1 MLFTIII
8 FCLIVNICILCI
20 MYIYSPLYFK
30 LEFVNKRSL
39 VTIRRKRFWLPFT
52 DKIVRYES
60 LESVKVLATRIY
72 LFEYL
77 FFNSKGFNGAEIS
90 EYETLT
96 NNKSSIFHIRSLLL
110 LQFPEEYRILYCVL
124 TDRNKKLLN
133 NYVDKINNAIK
144 NFENCDYDIIKDSF
158 FYRFK
163 FFLSDMYMIEV
174 IFVILLLLFF
184 LIYFTVPSFHEL
196 LKGIFD
202 ITILDF
208 IGSFSILIV
217 CCVSSLIVNKFHMF
231 KK

>member
-1 MLFTIII
+1 
-8 FCLIVNICILCI
+8 

-52 DKIVRYES
+52 DRITRYEN
-60 LESVKVLATRIY
+60 LESVKVLKTRMY

-77 FFNSKGFNGAEIS
+77 FFHSKCFNDAEIS
-90 EYETLT
+90 EYETLAS
-96 NNKSSIFHIRSLLL
+96 NKLSLFHIRSLLL
-110 LQFPEEYRILYCVL
+110 LQFSEEYRILYCVL

-133 NYVDKINNAIK
+133 GYVDKINNAIK
-144 NFENCDYDIIKDSF
+144 NFENFDCDIIKDSF

-174 IFVILLLLFF
+174 IGVILLLLFF
-184 LIYFTVPSFHEL
+184 LIYFTVPPFHEM
-196 LKGIFD
+196 LKGICD

-208 IGSFSILIV
+208 ISSFSILIV
-217 CCVSSLIVNKFHMF
+217 CCVSSLIVNKYWMF
-231 KK
+231 K